1 MDMGNLSLDE
11 KIGQRFI
18 MGVNNQNISEI
29 IKINKKAYLGGV
41 ILYKKNYHNCFDM
54 LLVIKKLKEA
64 NKDNKIPLFIAIDQ
78 EGGKVNRL
86 PNEIHNL
93 KNIYDVSKKD
103 ISLVKDY
110 ASIIGKILT
119 NSGINMNLAPVVDI
133 YNGTNARSLYK
144 RCFY

>member
-1 MDMGNLSLDE
+1 MNIGNLSLNE

-29 IKINKKAYLGGV
+29 IKLIKKAYLGGV

-110 ASIIGKILT
+110 ASIIG
-119 NSGINMNLAPVVDI
+119 
-133 YNGTNARSLYK
+133 
-144 RCFY
+144 